1 LVYTCF
7 KKIKEFV
14 MPEYN
19 APFAG
24 EERPLD
30 GLLSNAPER
39 AILVGVEMPGT
50 AWPVEESLE
59 ELAQLTATAGTTAV
73 DRVIQRLAHPHPGT
87 LLGSGKIE
95 EIAALARYHDCDA
108 VIFDLELTPGQ
119 HRNLERELD
128 AQVLDRTALILII
141 FGQRARTREG
151 RLQVELAQVEYD
163 LPRLAR
169 QWSHLSRQKGS
180 VQQRGEGEKQ
190 IEVDRRLLRRQKSHL
205 EEELEQVRTHRH
217 LHRERRKS
225 AGSSVVALVG
235 YTNAGKSTLL
245 NRLAAAHSLAED
257 KLFATLDPMTRRV
270 KLVGGQEILL
280 TDTVGFV
287 QRLPTALVAAFRA
300 TLEEVA
306 EADLLVHVVD
316 ASSPSVHRQIEAV
329 EQVLE
334 EIGAGSR
341 PMIVAINK
349 ADKLPHDLPMIVSG
363 SATGQQSR
371 DFPLQMGSLTDRLP
385 SVRVS
390 ALNGEGIEDL
400 LHCISE
406 NLVLQ
411 FARLD
416 VLIPYDRG
424 DLVARFHQ
432 FGTIEEESYEMAG
445 TRIRGY
451 MPENHSG
458 ALLPFRQDGTKPLRA
473 RS

>member
-1 LVYTCF
+1 
-7 KKIKEFV
+7 
-14 MPEYN
+14 MPEYTT
-19 APFAG
+19 PVAG

-30 GLLSNAPER
+30 GLLASAPEN

-50 AWPVEESLE
+50 DWPVEESLE
-59 ELAQLTATAGTTAV
+59 ELAQLAATAGTRSV
-73 DRVIQRLAHPHPGT
+73 DRVIQRLARPHPGT

-95 EIAALARYHDCDA
+95 EIAELARFHDCDA

-119 HRNLERELD
+119 HRNLERELEV
-128 AQVLDRTALILII
+128 QVLDRTALILII
-141 FGQRARTREG
+141 FGQRARTKEG

-190 IEVDRRLLRRQKSHL
+190 IEVDRRLLRRQKDRL
-205 EEELEQVRTHRH
+205 EEEIEQLRTQRQ

-225 AGSSVVALVG
+225 HGAPVVALVG

-245 NRLAAAHSLAED
+245 NRLSAAHSLAED

-270 KLVGGQEILL
+270 KFAGGQEILL

-287 QRLPTALVAAFRA
+287 QHLPTTLVAAFRA

-306 EADLLVHVVD
+306 EADLLIHVID
-316 ASSPSVHRQIEAV
+316 ASSPFVHRQIEAV

-334 EIGAGSR
+334 EIGAGGR

-349 ADKLPHDLPMIVSG
+349 ADKLPRDLPVVVNEKSSG
-363 SATGQQSR
+363 EQESAT
-371 DFPLQMGSLTDRLP
+371 PLQHGSITDTLP

-390 ALNGEGIEDL
+390 ALTGEGIEEL
-400 LHCISE
+400 LRCISE
-406 NLVLQ
+406 NLLLQ
-411 FARLD
+411 FVQLN

-424 DLVARFHQ
+424 ELVARFHQ
-432 FGTIEEESYEMAG
+432 FGTIEEESYEATG
-445 TRIRGY
+445 THIRGH
-451 MPENHSG
+451 MPDNQAG
-458 ALLPFRQDGTKPLRA
+458 PLLAFQCGKQSALRA
-473 RS
+473 GS

>member
-1 LVYTCF
+1 
-7 KKIKEFV
+7 
-14 MPEYN
+14 MPEYT
-19 APFAG
+19 APIAG

-30 GLLSNAPER
+30 GLLSTAPER
-39 AILVGVEMPGT
+39 AILVGVELPT
-50 AWPVEESLE
+50 TDWPIEESLE
-59 ELAQLTATAGTTAV
+59 ELAQLAGTAGTNCV
-73 DRVIQRLAHPHPGT
+73 DRVIQRLQRPHPGT

-128 AQVLDRTALILII
+128 TQVLDRTALILII
-141 FGQRARTREG
+141 FGQRARTKEG

-190 IEVDRRLLRRQKSHL
+190 IEVDRRLLRRQKDRL
-205 EEELEQVRTHRH
+205 EEEVEQVRVQRQ
-217 LHRERRKS
+217 LHRDRRKS
-225 AGSSVVALVG
+225 VGAPVVALVG

-245 NRLAAAHSLAED
+245 NRLASAQSLAED

-270 KLVGGQEILL
+270 KFSGGQEILL

-287 QRLPTALVAAFRA
+287 QRLPTTLVAAFRA

-306 EADLLVHVVD
+306 EADLLIHVVD
-316 ASSPSVHRQIEAV
+316 AANPSVHHQIEAV

-334 EIGAGSR
+334 EIGAGGR

-349 ADKLPHDLPMIVSG
+349 ADKLARDLPIIVGEHKTSERAHNVLLQHG
-363 SATGQQSR
+363 SI
-371 DFPLQMGSLTDRLP
+371 TDTLP

-390 ALNGEGIEDL
+390 GLTGEGIEEL
-400 LHCISE
+400 LRCISE

-411 FARLD
+411 FTQLD

-432 FGTIEEESYEMAG
+432 FGTIAEESYEAGG
-445 TRIRGY
+445 TRIRGH
-451 MPENHSG
+451 MPENQAGS
-458 ALLPFRQDGTKPLRA
+458 LLPFRRGNTGALRA
-473 RS
+473 RL